1 MPTPAQ
7 LDEQHALERRQI
19 EGGLN
24 KLKKDTQKLEQ
35 KEYAS
40 ATVYGRCSIDQ
51 LLPTVI
57 DAINAKFEKAKI
69 TSTGYQRNLL
79 HNYVMVLD
87 SDSSAAI
94 AVKRL
99 FDKVF
104 SFKKGDNSITKINE
118 AIGRAIEAE
127 AQMRHYESE
136 APGLLNIL
144 KERYWHES
152 KGTEQ
157 KLTAIQTVINRYD
170 IKKWDSWGVATNIKV
185 GGWFADV
192 ICEST
197 KWFTKHTICRKRS
210 RETYIM
216 PTRDF
221 IENQDE
227 IIRVA
232 ELFSPLTLPMFI
244 EPRDWSNIENGGYYL
259 NALTNCHKLIR
270 RTPPLTIQGRIPLDF
285 LNKIQKVGY
294 RLNPFIVKVAE
305 TLDEKGIA
313 VGKFRPI
320 IEHHLPNKPLDIE
333 TNADAKQAYKREAAQ
348 VYDKRNQEFRRS
360 CRTRMTMNAI
370 REFKTRDRYY
380 IPWSFDYRGRTYPIP
395 SFLTPQDS
403 DFGKS
408 LIRFADES
416 EVNEDWLAFQVA
428 TCYGLDK
435 ETIEKRKEWTRKN
448 YELITKV
455 AKDPINNIGSWEKAD
470 EPFQF
475 LAACE
480 EYYACV
486 ISQSRS
492 TTGLPVAIDATCS
505 GLQILAGMARD
516 RRTAQLVNVLPSDSP
531 QDAYKVVAEAAKPH
545 IPSYLHNVWDRKC
558 VKRTVMTIPYNAKP
572 YSNRSYIRDAL
583 KEKRVNDKPVEISN
597 EDLTIVVNAVREA
610 MHKEFPGPMA
620 VMKWIESEITKALKD
635 GATEFRW
642 TTPSGFNVSQRLF
655 KPDCKYIHLKLLGKC
670 KVWANLGDSD
680 QVDVMHHRNATAPN
694 LIHSLD
700 ASLLHIAATKFEHP
714 IALIHDSVLCRA
726 SDMDELSNTVRETY
740 MHLFAEHD
748 YLTTFA
754 QHIKAKTEPPIT
766 SKNSDNYLEPSK
778 VIDSTYF
785 FC

>member
-7 LDEQHALERRQI
+7 LNEQYELERRQI
-19 EGGLN
+19 KGGLD
-24 KLKKDTQKLEQ
+24 KLSKDTRTLEQ

-51 LLPTVI
+51 LLPVVI
-57 DAINAKFEKAKI
+57 QGIDLKYEERKKF
-69 TSTGYQRNLL
+69 GLNGVNRHLL
-79 HNYVMVLD
+79 ESHVMVLD
-87 SDSSAAI
+87 SQSSAAI
-94 AVKRL
+94 AVKRF

-104 SFKKGDNSITKINE
+104 SFKKGDSSVTKISE

-127 AQMRHYESE
+127 AQMRHYETE
-136 APGLLNIL
+136 APALLHVL

-157 KLTAIQTVINRYD
+157 RLTAIQTIINRYD
-170 IKKWDSWGVATNIKV
+170 INKWDSWGVATNIKV
-185 GGWFADV
+185 GGWFSDV

-197 KWFTKHTICRKRS
+197 NWFTKETIYRRKS
-210 RETYIM
+210 KETIIV
-216 PTRDF
+216 PTNEF
-221 IENQDE
+221 IENKDE
-227 IIRVA
+227 IIRIA

-244 EPRDWSNIENGGYYL
+244 EPRDWSNTEDGGYYL
-259 NALTNCHKLIR
+259 NSLTNCHKLVR
-270 RTPPLTIQGRIPLDF
+270 RTLPLTIQGRTPLTF

-294 RLNPFIVKVAE
+294 RLNPFIIKVAE

-320 IEHHLPNKPLDIE
+320 IEHPLPNKPVDIE
-333 TNADAKQAYKREAAQ
+333 TNTEAKQAYRRLAAQ
-348 VYDKRNQEFRRS
+348 VHDKRNQEFRRS

-370 REFKTRDRYY
+370 REFKERDRYY

-408 LIRFADES
+408 LIRFADEGS
-416 EVNEDWLAFQVA
+416 INEEWLAFQVS

-435 ETIEKRKEWTRKN
+435 ETIEKRKEWTRDN
-448 YELITKV
+448 HSLITQIV
-455 AKDPINNIGSWEKAD
+455 KDPIGNIGSWEVAD

-480 EYYACV
+480 EYYSCV

-505 GLQILAGMARD
+505 GLQILAALAMD
-516 RRTAQLVNVLPSDSP
+516 RRTAQLVNVLPSDRP

-545 IPSYLHNVWDRKC
+545 IPSYLHKVWDRKS

-583 KEKRVNDKPVEISN
+583 KEKGIDIEN
-597 EDLTIVVNAVREA
+597 EDLTVVVNAVREA
-610 MHKEFPGPMA
+610 MNQEFPGPMK
-620 VMKWIESEITKALKD
+620 VMKWIEDEVSKAIKRGKTEIT
-635 GATEFRW
+635 W
-642 TTPSGFNVSQRLF
+642 TTPSGFRVVQRLM
-655 KPDCKYIHLKLLGKC
+655 KPNCKYIHLRLLGKC

-680 QVDVMHHRNATAPN
+680 EVDSMHHKNATAPN

-700 ASLLHIAATKFEHP
+700 ATLLHIAATKFDNP

-726 SDMDELSNTVRETY
+726 CDMDELSTIVRETY
-740 MHLFAEHD
+740 MNIFAEHE
-748 YLTTFA
+748 YLTRFA
-754 QHIKAKTEPPIT
+754 QHIGAETPPPIIG
-766 SKNSDNYLEPSK
+766 DLEPSN